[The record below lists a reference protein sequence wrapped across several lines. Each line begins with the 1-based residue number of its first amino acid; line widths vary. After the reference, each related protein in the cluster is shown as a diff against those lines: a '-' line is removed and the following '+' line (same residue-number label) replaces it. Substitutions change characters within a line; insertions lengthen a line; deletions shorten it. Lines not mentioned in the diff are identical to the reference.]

1 MASLCSIST
10 RERENLWALWSCASN
25 GWTGELGSGGRVVK
39 FKNQPCSQA
48 ESWSCQKVV
57 EEKSSATSCEREARV
72 LQELSQ
78 EKVGKVIVPPRLR
91 LGDTAQ
97 WKAFAVPCQFY
108 SSKSNSAVQLDSC
121 FTTGSIGQLLLTL
134 KKSVTSLT
142 IPTKSIMT

>member
-10 RERENLWALWSCASN
+10 RERGNLWALWSCASN

-39 FKNQPCSQA
+39 FKNQPSSQA

-78 EKVGKVIVPPRLR
+78 EKVGKVIVPPPRLR
-91 LGDTAQ
+91 LKDTAP

-108 SSKSNSAVQLDSC
+108 PSKSSSAV
-121 FTTGSIGQLLLTL
+121 
-134 KKSVTSLT
+134 
-142 IPTKSIMT
+142 